1 MKNIFKIVLVFS
13 LLITLVA
20 SCSTTK
26 SLAELR
32 KEESEAIA
40 NYISQNGI
48 QVSPIDSAPKLDE
61 QGLINY
67 YAKILVPNK
76 TYYHTTSGL
85 YLHVDSAGGTGIA
98 GAADT
103 TKTGDIIVARYYE
116 IDMSGDTTTFAMYPS
131 EQTNPYIFQYNKG
144 EACAAFNE
152 VVRSLRN
159 GGIADFIVPSA
170 IGFSA
175 TAQQT
180 ITPYRYHMQI
190 KIQH

>member
-13 LLITLVA
+13 LLISLVA

-48 QVSPIDSAPKLDE
+48 QVTAIDSAPKSD
-61 QGLINY
+61 QQSLIQY
-67 YAKILVPNK
+67 YPTNK
-76 TYYHTTSGL
+76 AYYHTTSGL
-85 YLHVDSAGGTGIA
+85 YLHVDSAGVG
-98 GAADT
+98 DT

-131 EQTNPYIFQYNKG
+131 EQTNPYTFQYNKG